1 MICSWQR
8 RALDYRC
15 SASYLNQMAQPF
27 RARLLEVTVTAQ
39 RPTLWKW
46 EISEHGTEIMSGF
59 ETSRETAQI
68 QGDSALFM
76 LLSERLS

>member
-1 MICSWQR
+1 MT
-8 RALDYRC
+8 
-15 SASYLNQMAQPF
+15 QPF

-46 EISEHGTEIMSGF
+46 EISERGLEVMFGF

-76 LLSERLS
+76 LLSERQL

>member
-1 MICSWQR
+1 MK
-8 RALDYRC
+8 
-15 SASYLNQMAQPF
+15 QMPEPF

-39 RPTLWKW
+39 QPTLWKW
-46 EISEHGTEIMSGF
+46 EISEHGLEVMFGF

-76 LLSERLS
+76 LHSERPS

>member
-1 MICSWQR
+1 MR
-8 RALDYRC
+8 E
-15 SASYLNQMAQPF
+15 MAQPY

-39 RPTLWKW
+39 QPTLWKW
-46 EISEHGTEIMSGF
+46 NISEHGLEVMFGY

-76 LLSERLS
+76 LLSEGLS